1 MRIKNVK
8 DEILG
13 GLKDFAKQ
21 NGFKIRKGDFKLLK
35 SEKIRDINI
44 HFTYNTWGF
53 AIELFPMVCISF
65 KEVHRICEV
74 NGYDLN
80 YSAFINILLLKEIVD
95 NGFDYQKKW
104 ELQLKRADRIPM
116 EDDTLDY
123 PKIVREVL
131 DLMPYAMD
139 FINDIQD
146 YKDLDR
152 VYNTFPIKKD
162 NNLFRLWNCTQCIIG
177 LIAAKLANNPRYD
190 EVKDIYT
197 DWMKTEDCSE
207 STKVAFYKIKEYLE
221 TYDPEQSNSLTESKK
236 E

>member
-1 MRIKNVK
+1 MRIKDVK

-35 SEKIRDINI
+35 SEKLRDINI

-80 YSAFINILLLKEIVD
+80 YTAFINVLLLKEIVD

-104 ELQLKRADRIPM
+104 ELQLKRADRISM

-123 PKIVREVL
+123 SKIVREVL

-162 NNLFRLWNCTQCIIG
+162 NTFFTMWDTSQSIIG
-177 LIAAKLANNPRYD
+177 IIAAKLANNPEYD
-190 EVKDIYT
+190 KIVEIYEG
-197 DWMKTEDCSE
+197 WVEPVNNSPE
-207 STKVAFYKIKEYLE
+207 EKVAFYKIKEYLE
-221 TYDPEQSNSLTESKK
+221 TYDPEQPNSLTESKK